1 MNSCSSSFSLVSGHS
16 DGREKCTTHA
26 VHGLHQRLTCLG
38 TRAAQDRAGPGETE
52 ARHSSGRSPSAGR
65 PRSSLSL
72 LDPDGT
78 PAEYSPFA
86 SLAWM
91 CFHPGWWWAIC
102 DDHLWQLF
110 PSPMSSEG
118 PRRGRESHAR
128 GWDAGTGAGGT
139 SLLDRDP
146 RLMAGPGPRRE
157 LVQRR
162 LDALTS
168 DFGHYVYAYDDR
180 VSFTGSSLN
189 RVGSGGL
196 EPVG

>member
-1 MNSCSSSFSLVSGHS
+1 M
-16 DGREKCTTHA
+16 
-26 VHGLHQRLTCLG
+26 CL
-38 TRAAQDRAGPGETE
+38 
-52 ARHSSGRSPSAGR
+52 
-65 PRSSLSL
+65 
-72 LDPDGT
+72 
-78 PAEYSPFA
+78 
-86 SLAWM
+86 
-91 CFHPGWWWAIC
+91 HPGWWWAIYATITC
-102 DDHLWQLF
+102 GNSF

-128 GWDAGTGAGGT
+128 GWDAETGAGGT

-180 VSFTGSSLN
+180 VAFTSQQLRLHRQTIALRRQANGVGEAIDSDDFLASLRSTLKTEFRMSFRTRIGQSSRRFSGACRHKPVAARSNGPGLRGPGGGPWPHGSRS
-189 RVGSGGL
+189 RTTSSS
-196 EPVG
+196 